1 MSIFKWYSRSV
12 FRVGE
17 VTYSV
22 AKYDDKIRIQP
33 ALIRESDGS
42 AKAIAYFVNE
52 DAAKQFCKEVLG
64 GVTEEVVG

>member
-1 MSIFKWYSRSV
+1 MLQINKA
-12 FRVGE
+12 
-17 VTYSV
+17 TYSV

-42 AKAIAYFVNE
+42 AKAIAYFVHE